1 MAATEEKRAAAE
13 KRPAAVDDDL
23 PQVERCTLAC
33 ALLSDKAAALLAL
46 RGVRPD
52 WFFSTRSRVVAAA
65 ILDAL
70 AAGRPVEAG
79 ALATQLEGEGRAWA
93 PGFIESLLDAQV
105 LPSHAEFYVDKLAEA
120 HFRSET
126 IAACTEATR
135 ELDEGKCRPE
145 DAVARLSERV
155 ARLLRDRSAARE
167 PSPYHLRVEEVQVWH
182 KAREDVAAGRPA
194 RSHGLSWGICGLDA
208 ISEGMYPGLHIVAA
222 RPSFGKTMLENWI
235 SCFHLKRGA
244 RVARA
249 CLDMTPRALALRA
262 LTLLS
267 GESLAKFRSG
277 YMTPSDEAKVRAA
290 AEASRL
296 WHERILTETT
306 AEAIA
311 SHARALKAA
320 EGLDLLTVDYIQL
333 VGTAEQ
339 SRYMNDNMA
348 ISRAMKALKAFA
360 NETETPVLLLS
371 QLSRAVEQ
379 ENRAPQLSDL
389 RDSGSIEQEAKTVT
403 FVYPEPTVM
412 ARWMADTGVADW
424 KALPV
429 RPGVLHMMKNQDGG
443 TGAVGVRQH
452 AKYGIYEEAKRLT
465 RDDLTRIRIERDR
478 AALESETKHRRVSA
492 AVPQGVAMGYDF
504 GEAGNAPYVVAW
516 SPKGALEVF
525 ALADLPILNAAAQ
538 RLGEPG
544 WEAKE
549 QVNGLVPAL
558 ERLQDWKAARRA
570 GSDAAP
576 PQRATADA
584 DEDDYDD

>member
-1 MAATEEKRAAAE
+1 MSDAPQRSERRA
-13 KRPAAVDDDL
+13 AAVDDDL
-23 PQVERCTLAC
+23 PSVERGVLAC
-33 ALLSDKAAALLAL
+33 ALLDAKAAALLPL

-52 WFFSTRSRVVAAA
+52 WFFSTRARCLAEALLS
-65 ILDAL
+65 AL
-70 AAGRPVEAG
+70 AAGRPIDAV
-79 ALATQLEGEGRAWA
+79 ALATELEGQGRPWA
-93 PGFIESLLDAQV
+93 GSFIESLADAQV
-105 LPSHAEFYVDKLAEA
+105 VPAHAEFYVDKLAEA
-120 HFRSET
+120 HFRSEA
-126 IAACTEATR
+126 IFACQEAVR
-135 ELDEGKCRPE
+135 ALDEGKETPE
-145 DAVARLSERV
+145 ISVARLAEQVS
-155 ARLLRDRSAARE
+155 RLLRDRSTARE
-167 PSPYHLRVEEVQVWH
+167 PSPYQLRVSEVDAWH
-182 KAREDVAAGRPA
+182 KAHEDVLAGRPA
-194 RSHGLSWGICGLDA
+194 RSLGLSWGVPGLDA
-208 ISEGMYPGLHIVAA
+208 ISEGMHPGLHIVAA

-235 SCFHLKRGA
+235 SVFHLKRGA

-249 CLDMTPRALALRA
+249 CLDMTPKALALRA

-267 GESLAKFRSG
+267 GETLAKFRSG
-277 YMTPSDEAKVRAA
+277 YMTASDEAKARAA

-306 AEAIA
+306 AEGIA
-311 SHARALKAA
+311 SHARAIKAA

-333 VGTAEQ
+333 VGTTEQ

-412 ARWMADTGVADW
+412 ARWMAEQGVQDW
-424 KALPV
+424 KALEV

-452 AKYGIYEEAKRLT
+452 ARYGIYEEARRLS
-465 RDDLTRIRIERDR
+465 REDLDAIRRERQR
-478 AALESETKHRRVSA
+478 AADEA
-492 AVPQGVAMGYDF
+492 AVSHRQVKARISPGVAMGYDF
-504 GEAGNAPYVVAW
+504 AEAGRAPYVVAW

-525 ALADLPILNAAAQ
+525 AEDDLPILNDAAR

-544 WEAKE
+544 WEPKE
-549 QVNGLVPAL
+549 SVNGLLPAL
-558 ERLQDWKAARRA
+558 ERLAAWKGA
-570 GSDAAP
+570 
-576 PQRATADA
+576 QRQ
-584 DEDDYDD
+584 